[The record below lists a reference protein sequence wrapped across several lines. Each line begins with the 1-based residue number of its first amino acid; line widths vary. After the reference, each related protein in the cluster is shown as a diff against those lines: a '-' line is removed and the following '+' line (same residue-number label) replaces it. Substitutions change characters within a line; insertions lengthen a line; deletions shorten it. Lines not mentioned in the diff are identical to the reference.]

1 MISTLG
7 KALNVVQ
14 CITNYC
20 IIKVMI
26 IPREKILSERP
37 WPCFK
42 PASHCP
48 TDRRIRG
55 SDEKSDENQTVGELA
70 SGGMI
75 IRGNRR

>member
-1 MISTLG
+1 MILNLG

-20 IIKVMI
+20 IINAMI

-37 WPCFK
+37 LPCFK

-48 TDRRIRG
+48 TDGRIGG
-55 SDEKSDENQTVGELA
+55 SDEKSDEKSESGRTCVG
-70 SGGMI
+70 GK
-75 IRGNRR
+75 